1 MSEDKLAV
9 ANNGKTTKKLGG
21 STGKGF
27 MPGKSGNPSGR
38 PKSKPFTDAL
48 SKIFTEAE
56 CLAVAK
62 ALAKKARKGSLAH
75 FQEAANRIEGPVQRE
90 AEQLG
95 SGSFH
100 VVIDIPFPKHER
112 SDTNS

>member
-1 MSEDKLAV
+1 MSDAP
-9 ANNGKTTKKLGG
+9 ANRKKSGNEA
-21 STGKGF
+21 TRWK
-27 MPGKSGNPSGR
+27 PGQSGNPSGR

-90 AEQLG
+90 VEQLG
-95 SGSFH
+95 TGSFH